1 MGTSMIENHYP
12 TWHLWKSTWSVNP
25 TCLSQKYRTPKNEQ
39 REKRLNEIQALWLKT
54 QIVGRVLDEKKK
66 KSHSMLSHL
75 REIFNN
81 NNNNNNT
88 YSLNKLGPNMK
99 I

>member
-1 MGTSMIENHYP
+1 MVEDSNGGEG
-12 TWHLWKSTWSVNP
+12 
-25 TCLSQKYRTPKNEQ
+25 
-39 REKRLNEIQALWLKT
+39 
-54 QIVGRVLDEKKK
+54 VGRKK
-66 KSHSMLSHL
+66 KSTQCLAIL
-75 REIFNN
+75 REIFN

>member
-1 MGTSMIENHYP
+1 MKENHYP
-12 TWHLWKSTWSVNP
+12 TRHLWKSTWSVNP
-25 TCLSQKYRTPKNEQ
+25 TCLSRKYRTPKNEQ
-39 REKRLNEIQALWLKT
+39 RGQRLNEMQALCLKT
-54 QIVGRVLDEKKK
+54 QIVGSVLDEKKK
-66 KSHSMLSHL
+66 STQCLAIL
-75 REIFNN
+75 REIFN

>member
-1 MGTSMIENHYP
+1 MVEDSNGGEG
-12 TWHLWKSTWSVNP
+12 
-25 TCLSQKYRTPKNEQ
+25 
-39 REKRLNEIQALWLKT
+39 
-54 QIVGRVLDEKKK
+54 VGRKKK
-66 KSHSMLSHL
+66 YLAIL
-75 REIFNN
+75 REIF

>member
-1 MGTSMIENHYP
+1 MQPTS
-12 TWHLWKSTWSVNP
+12 
-25 TCLSQKYRTPKNEQ
+25 LSQKYRTPKNEQ
-39 REKRLNEIQALWLKT
+39 RGQILNEIQALSMVEDSNGREG
-54 QIVGRVLDEKKK
+54 VGRKKK
-66 KSHSMLSHL
+66 YLAIL
-75 REIFNN
+75 REIFINN